1 MLDVCGRE
9 RRLVTRTRERYT
21 AVQQLLNDGST
32 LEDICRTLQLD
43 RSTVRRFARATSID
57 ELLVKAT
64 NRSTILDA
72 YKPHLHQ
79 RWNEGCHD
87 SAQLHQEIAALGFSG
102 SIQTVR
108 RYLRPFKTATTAPP
122 TRRPAPRPRRIVRW
136 IMTDPGNLTPDDA
149 ADLTE
154 IRTSCPEL
162 DAVTHHVR
170 DFAAMMRDLRGD
182 LLPAWMERVLAD
194 DLPALHSLVTGLRRD
209 QDAVVAGLSSSW
221 SSGQVEGHVTRVKLL
236 KRQGYGRANLDL
248 LRTRILLRV

>member
-1 MLDVCGRE
+1 
-9 RRLVTRTRERYT
+9 
-21 AVQQLLNDGST
+21 
-32 LEDICRTLQLD
+32 
-43 RSTVRRFARATSID
+43 VRRFARATSID

-64 NRSTILDA
+64 NRSSILDA
-72 YKPHLHQ
+72 YKPYLHQ

-87 SAQLHQEIAALGFSG
+87 SAQLHQEIVTLGFAG

-108 RYLRPFKTATTAPP
+108 RYLRPFKAATAP
-122 TRRPAPRPRRIVRW
+122 TARRPAPRPRRIVRW
-136 IMTDPGNLTPDDA
+136 IMTDPGNLTTGDA
-149 ADLTE
+149 ADLKE

-182 LLPAWMERVLAD
+182 QLPTWMERVLAD

-209 QDAVVAGLSSSW
+209 QGAVVAGLSSSW

-248 LRTRILLRV
+248 LRKRILLMT